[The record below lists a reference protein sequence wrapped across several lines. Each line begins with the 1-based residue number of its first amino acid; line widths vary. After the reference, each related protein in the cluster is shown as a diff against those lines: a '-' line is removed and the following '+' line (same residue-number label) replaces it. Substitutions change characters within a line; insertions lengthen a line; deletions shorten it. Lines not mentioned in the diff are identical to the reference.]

1 MSFEKVRPYFK
12 EKLESLGY
20 TQWVDSF
27 SDLNTPRTQLD
38 QSFVNVGVSF
48 SSAGPNA
55 RDIEVS
61 LTYEVSIKLEAFRD
75 PDSKIDEA
83 LERAEA
89 IIKKCVSPCEF
100 DTSEDLKQVS
110 FTSGSVIPLSDE
122 ENDNV
127 IQLNLSFDVTL
138 TICLC

>member
-12 EKLESLGY
+12 SKLESLGY

-27 SDLNTPRTQLD
+27 SDLNTPRTQID
-38 QSFVNVGVSF
+38 QSFVNIGVSF
-48 SSAGPNA
+48 NSAGPNA

-61 LTYEVSIKLEAFRD
+61 LTYEVSIKLEAFRN

-83 LERAEA
+83 LQRSEA
-89 IIKKCVSPCEF
+89 IIALVCSPCEF
-100 DTSEDLKQVS
+100 ETVEEIKQVA
-110 FTSGSVIPLSDE
+110 FTNGSVIPLSDE
-122 ENDNV
+122 DNDNI
-127 IQLNLSFDVTL
+127 IQMNLSFDVTL